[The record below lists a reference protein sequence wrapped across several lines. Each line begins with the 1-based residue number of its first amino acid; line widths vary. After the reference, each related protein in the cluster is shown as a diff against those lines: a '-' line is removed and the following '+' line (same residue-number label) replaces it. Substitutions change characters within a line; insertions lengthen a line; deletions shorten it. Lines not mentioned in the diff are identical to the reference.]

1 MSLGWLTESALLPK
15 RPNEIAEVGEAS
27 MVDLRAEL
35 YKSEEAVRHP
45 DGAARAALAEERK
58 RAARRSDVLKAG
70 KNRGVDAREAADLAY
85 EQGEAKRSSESREKK
100 V

>member
-45 DGAARAALAEERK
+45 DGAASAALAEERK

-70 KNRGVDAREAADLAY
+70 AM
-85 EQGEAKRSSESREKK
+85 S
-100 V
+100 